1 MHKKLEK
8 VKQNIKMLSPFIA
21 PYKYKFFGAISMI
34 FIFVTAM
41 TTAPRIEGLITTQ
54 LAKDAKDITNHV
66 SGSGV
71 HFTIVIQI
79 LSLLMV
85 IYLIKTI
92 AQMASITFLTN
103 AIQSTMHDL
112 RNAVQEKIRR
122 LPVQYFDTHSFGDVL
137 SRVTNDIETISG
149 ALQQSFSQVISGI
162 LTLILAVIMMF
173 SIQPMMAC
181 MVLVI
186 IPLSL
191 IITKLIV
198 KKSQNQFR
206 AQQDSVGEM
215 NGAITEM
222 YTGFQ
227 EIIFF
232 NRQKKMREEFQE
244 LSEELRKHAFRAQFV
259 SSLIS
264 PLISL
269 VTYLIIGGIA
279 VVGSIAAI
287 QGGMTIG
294 NLQAFIRYIWQIN
307 DPLSQVSQLSSQI
320 QSAFAAL
327 GRVVEILE
335 EEEEIPEVDSPVTL
349 EQVCGNVTFDHVTFG
364 YGEQSII
371 QDLSIEVKKGQMVAI
386 VGPTGAGKTT
396 LINLL
401 MRFYDVEKGR
411 ILIDG
416 VDIREMKRGEM
427 RSAFGMV
434 LQDTWLF
441 SGSIYDNIRYGR
453 LNARKDEVIQ
463 AAKAANVHHFI
474 RTLPGGYDMVI
485 DEEGGNISQGE
496 KQLLTIARAILKNP
510 DIMILDEA
518 TSSVDT
524 RIEQLLQEAMK
535 RVMEGRTSFVIAH
548 RLSTIKNADIIL
560 VMKDG
565 NIVEQGTH
573 EGLLRAGGFYEQLY
587 HSQFS
592 V

>member
-1 MHKKLEK
+1 MHKKVEK

-232 NRQKKMREEFQE
+232 NRQKKMQEEFQE

>member
-232 NRQKKMREEFQE
+232 NRQKKMQEEFQE

>member
-1 MHKKLEK
+1 MHKKVEK

-232 NRQKKMREEFQE
+232 NRQKKMQEEFQE

-269 VTYLIIGGIA
+269 VTYLIIGSIA

>member
-232 NRQKKMREEFQE
+232 NRQKKMQEEFQE

-269 VTYLIIGGIA
+269 VTYLIIGSIA